1 MTPLLLAIAFQLL
14 PAPGLP
20 RWHVVGRNAQAEYAV
35 DPQSVVREGTR
46 VRAFVRLRFT
56 RPQPGAP
63 ATGVMRYLYD
73 CRASTIRS
81 EASDIYDARGRFLG
95 TLQSRADQLRDV
107 PIGPTSPNARVRD
120 WLCARGR
127 RQG

>member
-14 PAPGLP
+14 PAPTLP
-20 RWHVVGRNAQAEYAV
+20 RWHVVGRNPQAEYAV

-46 VRAFVRLRFT
+46 VRAFVRLRFA

-63 ATGVMRYLYD
+63 AMGVMRYLYD
-73 CRASTIRS
+73 CRASTVRS

-107 PIGPTSPNARVRD
+107 PIGPTSPNAQVRNY
-120 WLCARGR
+120 LCMAGR
-127 RQG
+127 R